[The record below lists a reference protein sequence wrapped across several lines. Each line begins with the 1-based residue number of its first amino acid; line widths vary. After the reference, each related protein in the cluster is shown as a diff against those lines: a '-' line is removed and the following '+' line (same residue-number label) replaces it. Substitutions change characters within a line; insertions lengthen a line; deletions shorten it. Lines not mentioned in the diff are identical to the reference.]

1 MGLEKII
8 VASSEVEDMEA
19 DKNNNVTKN
28 PIPREPIKKN
38 LISSR
43 GLSFCLG
50 DIKNRNTPPII
61 NLDRA
66 NVVKLIP

>member
-28 PIPREPIKKN
+28 PIPREPIKK
-38 LISSR
+38 I
-43 GLSFCLG
+43 
-50 DIKNRNTPPII
+50 
-61 NLDRA
+61 
-66 NVVKLIP
+66 